1 MSVMTEKKLDHLHW
15 PLVLCTVVICALG
28 VWNLASATKN
38 AVNPMWL
45 AQSKWM
51 LLGII
56 AVGPFLF
63 VLIPVALVMKQ
74 PDLGTATVTFFIA
87 MTMIV
92 FAKVR
97 WQSLTAL
104 FAGGIAGAVF
114 AWERLLKPYQ
124 KTRIVTFL
132 DPQAYAKGAG

>member
-51 LLGII
+51 LLGIV
-56 AVGPFLF
+56 AVGAFLF
-63 VLIPVALVMKQ
+63 IDYRFLA
-74 PDLGTATVTFFIA
+74 TAEIGRA
-87 MTMIV
+87 SC
-92 FAKVR
+92 R
-97 WQSLTAL
+97 
-104 FAGGIAGAVF
+104 
-114 AWERLLKPYQ
+114 ERVESWVVGRAITKEKNVQ
-124 KTRIVTFL
+124 NARE
-132 DPQAYAKGAG
+132 